1 MDKQYL
7 PMTDEYLIKMS
18 AEQYKLWVEF
28 NEQASKHLTIK
39 DHIKQF
45 FVRKTANTLT
55 INSLES

>member
-1 MDKQYL
+1 
-7 PMTDEYLIKMS
+7 MTDEYLIKMS